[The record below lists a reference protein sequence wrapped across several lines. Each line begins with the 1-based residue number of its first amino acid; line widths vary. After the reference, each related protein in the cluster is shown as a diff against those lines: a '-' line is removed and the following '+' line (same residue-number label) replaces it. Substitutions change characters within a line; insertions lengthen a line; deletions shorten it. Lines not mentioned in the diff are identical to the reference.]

1 MKKILSIVFLLF
13 AFCVT
18 AQTIQ
23 SPSKQ
28 VSLDFKLAANGIPT
42 YAVTYKN
49 KPVVLQSSL
58 GIYMKDGSNLATN
71 FSSDSIK
78 RITFNESWKPVL
90 GEQSNIVNHYNEMTI
105 ALSQAGTKRKMNII
119 FKVYDEGVAFRYEFP
134 KQKEAEKSVF
144 ENGLPIMTFE
154 YKCD

>member
-90 GEQSNIVNHYNEMTI
+90 GEQSNIVNHYNEMKI
-105 ALSQAGTKRKMNII
+105 DLSQAGTKRKMNII
-119 FKVYDEGVAFRYEFP
+119 FKVYDEGVAFRYE
-134 KQKEAEKSVF
+134 
-144 ENGLPIMTFE
+144 
-154 YKCD
+154 